1 MLTVVIL
8 MAFWQTHTRLKVN
21 KLKFTCIYEKVD
33 ISKKEVLYYK
43 IVVGNMLLMKCFFFG
58 LTIFTL
64 H

>member
-33 ISKKEVLYYK
+33 ISKKEVL
-43 IVVGNMLLMKCFFFG
+43 
-58 LTIFTL
+58 
-64 H
+64 